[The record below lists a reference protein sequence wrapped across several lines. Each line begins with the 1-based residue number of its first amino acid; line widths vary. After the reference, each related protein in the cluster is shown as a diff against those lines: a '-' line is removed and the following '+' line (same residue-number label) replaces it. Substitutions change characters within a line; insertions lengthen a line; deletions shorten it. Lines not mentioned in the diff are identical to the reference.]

1 MKDALELNQRLSYL
15 QGELVSEVITRGFW
29 GPSAFLE
36 ENEITDLDEII
47 FLQKYLR
54 HVFKQFRKVWMEEG
68 YENYWEA
75 KDITKRNFRS
85 HDRELTQII
94 KTLRSQS

>member
-29 GPSAFLE
+29 GPSDFLE